1 MNEFWI
7 KVIVNI
13 IVGVIVVL
21 GFFTFWGRSAGW
33 FVEDGFVYEYFKAR
47 KEEKRKLR
55 EEKRESKK

>member
-13 IVGVIVVL
+13 VVGVIVVL

-33 FVEDGFVYEYFKAR
+33 FVEGGFVYEYLKNR
-47 KEEKRKLR
+47 KPKKRQLKNQNR
-55 EEKRESKK
+55 KK